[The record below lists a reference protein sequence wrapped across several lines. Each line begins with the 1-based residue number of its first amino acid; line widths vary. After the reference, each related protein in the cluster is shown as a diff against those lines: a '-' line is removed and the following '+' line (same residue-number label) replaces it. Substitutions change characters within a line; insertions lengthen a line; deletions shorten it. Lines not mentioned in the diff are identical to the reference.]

1 MEKHNFRILAFKTEL
16 KYYRYYWMRKCTKIA
31 DENGK
36 VYENL
41 DAANFLNDY
50 YVNVGPNLAKKHK
63 KEWKKENCKINV
75 ETEL

>member
-1 MEKHNFRILAFKTEL
+1 MKNKNG
-16 KYYRYYWMRKCTKIA
+16 RKCTKIV

-50 YVNVGPNLAKKHK
+50 YVNVGPNLAEKHQKKREK
-63 KEWKKENCKINV
+63 DNCKIKASASNG
-75 ETEL
+75 